1 MATFEYVDVPAEA
14 TRLASSLQ
22 DTLSHSVRPAD
33 KILTSFPDSSSA
45 ADWHVHLS
53 AASSPTKT
61 ALSVIPQLL
70 LSSSIPTSAASI
82 APNAPSVFGITSTP
96 KAAQTTHV
104 FLSTRDPLSLP
115 IMTTNFRRFVAKVGP
130 LFWLQDRIEEVILWK
145 KGWKR
150 TAVWLAAYGFICRYP
165 RLILLLPHVLLL
177 GIMLLYHPEP
187 GSPPVPITVSEGTFD
202 WQANIQGIQNLMG
215 AFSDAHDAVLP
226 FLPLLAPVGSSQSS
240 ASSPPNPPSTSA
252 QPPKSATTASS
263 TQQRAGSVPVSTLN
277 PSSKSDVTP
286 STESKTD
293 SEQSTSTQEQSP
305 VDTQSSYSHPT
316 LLIALVSFL
325 VLLPVIMADILP
337 LRLFSFLT
345 GAGAICT
352 LHPNVRSALTNVW
365 ASRTTFSS
373 SNPSLSVSI
382 PIPTVPH
389 LRLPLPFWRNTN
401 RGARTLLNKRRYLH
415 FRISPKTAR
424 AAFRRVVDNDRLSD
438 KAWPAPMCTVELW
451 ENERW
456 EPVGST
462 TSSGGKRSSF
472 LGGSGRNQSDINGSG
487 DEAEECVSKSKQK
500 VPQGTWS
507 KTHLRPSERVP
518 WTRGQDGWSGVGG
531 EIRWVPFLYELC
543 YEPAFPICCVFGSFC
558 IQPLLGT

>member
-226 FLPLLAPVGSSQSS
+226 FLPLLAP
-240 ASSPPNPPSTSA
+240 
-252 QPPKSATTASS
+252 
-263 TQQRAGSVPVSTLN
+263 
-277 PSSKSDVTP
+277 
-286 STESKTD
+286 
-293 SEQSTSTQEQSP
+293 
-305 VDTQSSYSHPT
+305 SSYSHPT

-352 LHPNVRSALTNVW
+352 LHPNVRT
-365 ASRTTFSS
+365 
-373 SNPSLSVSI
+373 
-382 PIPTVPH
+382 
-389 LRLPLPFWRNTN
+389 
-401 RGARTLLNKRRYLH
+401 RTLLNKRRYLH

-456 EPVGST
+456 EP
-462 TSSGGKRSSF
+462 
-472 LGGSGRNQSDINGSG
+472 
-487 DEAEECVSKSKQK
+487 AEECVSKSKQK

-531 EIRWVPFLYELC
+531 EISSNLTFSLSPGWAFIETEGWRADLEGVWVSVGLHSCKGWVYTTDTWSQPRSDVSPGSGWVTRRRRWLRRVYWR
-543 YEPAFPICCVFGSFC
+543 GS
-558 IQPLLGT
+558 